1 MKRNACNRILLAL
14 AVTGCLAACNH
25 TPTRPDTRTLH
36 EFAYLP
42 IKAHTSLELEFAGTP
57 LPDAVQDACREYA
70 PSAVGL
76 LFLEWLA
83 ERIVSGVK
91 SRVEKEIALYSSE
104 LDTPKTYGAFYDP
117 EFWRPGDDAQISC
130 FVAVSR
136 SCEVAA
142 DNNHTH
148 CESKDSINFL
158 LVGQYRRTEQYL
170 QLRPLW
176 AGIKG
181 MPGKFQVGAP
191 ASMTMKL
198 TLNTDWHTNSSGIR
212 STAKEFALYQVKFKA
227 SQNAQELPVKSAV
240 WSELPYLPL
249 PARSKSIDDNGHV
262 APVLSLVSASLPPRG
277 VSWLQSFLDDKG
289 KSLSKELKSSLE
301 DLLE

>member
-1 MKRNACNRILLAL
+1 MKRNACNRIFLTLVA
-14 AVTGCLAACNH
+14 AGYLAACYH

-42 IKAHTSLELEFAGTP
+42 IKAHTSLKLEFAGKP

-70 PSAVGL
+70 PSAIGL
-76 LFLEWLA
+76 LFLDWLA
-83 ERIVSGVK
+83 ERIVGGIK

-104 LDTPKTYGAFYDP
+104 LSTPKTYSAFYDP
-117 EFWRPGDDAQISC
+117 EFWRPGDDAQVSC
-130 FVAVSR
+130 FAAVSR
-136 SCEVAA
+136 SCEVAT
-142 DNNHTH
+142 DSNHPQ
-148 CESKDSINFL
+148 CNSRDSINLL

-181 MPGKFQVGAP
+181 MPNKFQVGAP

-198 TLNTDWHTNSSGIR
+198 TLHTDWHTNSSGIR
-212 STAKEFALYQVKFKA
+212 STATEFALYQVKFKA
-227 SQNAQELPVKSAV
+227 SQNAHELPVKSVA
-240 WSELPYLPL
+240 WSDLPYLPL

-262 APVLSLVSASLPPRG
+262 APVLGLVSASLPPRG
-277 VSWLQSFLDDKG
+277 VSWLQSFLDDQSKN
-289 KSLSKELKSSLE
+289 LSKELKSTLE